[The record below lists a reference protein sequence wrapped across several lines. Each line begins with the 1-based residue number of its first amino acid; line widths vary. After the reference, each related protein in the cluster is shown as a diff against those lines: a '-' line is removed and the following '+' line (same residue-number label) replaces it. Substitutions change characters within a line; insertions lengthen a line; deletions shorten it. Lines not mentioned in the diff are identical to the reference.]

1 MHKFIKLT
9 NSNSF
14 LKLRKLKYL
23 YEMFKNVLIFI
34 DVYQKKYKYF
44 FFVISFWQKKIQ
56 KTEILIK
63 NNITK
68 KQFNNKKG
76 YQHEDFPCGPPP

>member
-44 FFVISFWQKKIQ
+44 FFVISF
-56 KTEILIK
+56 
-63 NNITK
+63 
-68 KQFNNKKG
+68 
-76 YQHEDFPCGPPP
+76 